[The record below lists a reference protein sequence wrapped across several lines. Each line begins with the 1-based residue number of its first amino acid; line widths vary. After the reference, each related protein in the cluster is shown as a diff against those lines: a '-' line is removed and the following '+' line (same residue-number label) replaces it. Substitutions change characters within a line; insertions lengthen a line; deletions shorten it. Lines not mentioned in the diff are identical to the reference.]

1 MRRIIGLGLA
11 FMLVLA
17 AVPGVSG
24 AGKPVAIAAIGI
36 QSAELRTDVVGAESR
51 TFVAFVETGSL
62 DAHCLASLSETNIPG
77 IVRSLYCAPRQIQG
91 GDGRLMNG
99 LFLLVLTDD
108 VIPADAFVVVNF
120 YQEHM
125 VASSSPYPCDGLC

>member
-11 FMLVLA
+11 LVVVLA

-24 AGKPVAIAAIGI
+24 AGKPVALAAIGI
-36 QSAELRTDVVGAESR
+36 QSADLRADVVGAESR
-51 TFVAFVETGSL
+51 AFVAFIETGSL
-62 DAHCLASLSETNIPG
+62 DTHCLASLSETNIPG
-77 IVRSLYCAPRQIQG
+77 IVRSVYCAPRQIQ

-99 LFLLVLTDD
+99 LFVLVLADD

>member
-1 MRRIIGLGLA
+1 MRRITGLGLA
-11 FMLVLA
+11 LLLVLA

-36 QSAELRTDVVGAESR
+36 QSADLRADVVGAESR
-51 TFVAFVETGSL
+51 AFVAFVETGSL

-77 IVRSLYCAPRQIQG
+77 IVRSVYCAPRQIE

-99 LFLLVLTDD
+99 LFLLVLADD
-108 VIPADAFVVVNF
+108 VIPADSFVVVNF